1 MKKINLTLIIF
12 FLGLFPYI
20 NLHGQG
26 CVAIRSFSG
35 CGTGVGGGAILLP
48 GESTA
53 GMNFRYF
60 HSFRHFRGT
69 EEEKER
75 LELGTEVI
83 NDSYFADFSY
93 TYAFARRYYASL
105 TIPFVYHERSS
116 MYEHGGNSLGDRHK
130 TYSKGLADIRF
141 AVGHWFLDPKKHP
154 IVNVALAMGLKL
166 PTGDYDAEGKF
177 YNVGPDREMVTR
189 PLDQSIQPGDG
200 GLGLTVETQTFYQVS
215 SKLILNGSFYY
226 LINPKE
232 DNGTRRREG
241 STPYAAPDQYAA
253 RLSMVY
259 ATPLNGLGLSVGGRM
274 ECVPVYDLIGG
285 SDAYRRPGY
294 AISVEPGLNYQ
305 LRNFLLTASIPV
317 AIERNRT
324 QSYLDKKRE
333 RETGE
338 PRHGDA
344 AFADYLINVGVVYR
358 FHKMNQVSNI
368 FNANQ

>member
-1 MKKINLTLIIF
+1 MKKLTLILTTF
-12 FLGLFPYI
+12 FLSI
-20 NLHGQG
+20 CTHTSLHAQG

-35 CGTGVGGGAILLP
+35 CGTGVGSGAILQP
-48 GESTA
+48 GESVA
-53 GMNFRYF
+53 GLNFRYF
-60 HSFRHFRGT
+60 QSFRHFRGT

-93 TYAFARRYYASL
+93 TYAFANRFYASL

-116 MYEHGGNSLGDRHK
+116 MYEHGGNSLRERHK
-130 TYSKGLADIRF
+130 TYAKGLADIRI
-141 AVGHWFLDPKKHP
+141 ATGYWFLNPEKHP
-154 IVNVALAMGLKL
+154 SANIALAMGLKL
-166 PTGDYDAEGKF
+166 PTGDYDLEGKF
-177 YNVGPDREMVTR
+177 YNAGPDGETVIR
-189 PLDQSIQPGDG
+189 PVDQSIQPGDG
-200 GLGLTVETQTFYQVS
+200 GLGITLETQGFYQLS
-215 SKLILNGSFYY
+215 PKFILNGNFYY
-226 LINPKE
+226 LVNPKE

-241 STPYAAPDQYAA
+241 ADPYAAPDQYAA
-253 RLSMVY
+253 RLGMLY
-259 ATPLNGLGLSVGGRM
+259 ATPLHGLGFSLGGRM

-305 LRNFLLTASIPV
+305 VRNFLLSASVPV

-358 FHKMNQVSNI
+358 FHKKNKPEDI
-368 FNANQ
+368 FNANE